1 MKVNHNISALITNKQ
16 LLRTESNLTDA
27 MERLSSG
34 LKLNHAKDNPAGMAI
49 SNKMQLQ
56 IDGLTQASRNASDG
70 TSVLQTTDG
79 ALNEVTEL
87 IQRMRE
93 LAVQTASDVNTPD
106 DKAAAQKEIESLK
119 QEINRVSRDTEF
131 NTKTLL
137 NGSIQRRVY
146 TTNAT
151 RVNVSDA
158 VVAGDYSI
166 TIKQAATQAQTT
178 ADNAAFADMAAPI
191 GAGGTMKI
199 NGSIISIEAADTYE
213 EVYEKIRT
221 GGELGET
228 IVDLQGGMLDFT
240 SAAYGE
246 QGELQISVSDPL
258 LAERLGFDPAG
269 AVAAGRTMMA
279 FGTNAEV
286 DIHAAG
292 SGFEAT
298 ATAELKGNRVTI
310 TDMDGFSMSFLT
322 DSNLAAG
329 STVDIEVTNMGTM
342 ELQIGANENQSMNIA
357 IPEVSTEM
365 LYLDDL
371 DVTTV
376 TGASRGI
383 VALDEALKQVTAIRS
398 SIGAYE
404 NRLDYAVG
412 SLDQTTENMTAAL
425 SRIQDVNMALEM
437 SNYTQQNVLE
447 QAAISVLTQAN
458 DLPQQTLQLLQ

>member
-1 MKVNHNISALITNKQ
+1 MKVNHNISAMITNKQ

-146 TTNAT
+146 MTNAS

-158 VVAGDYSI
+158 VVAGDYSV
-166 TIKQAATQAQTT
+166 TINQAAQQAQMS
-178 ADNAAFADMAAPI
+178 ADNAAFTNMAAPI

-199 NGSIISIEAADTYE
+199 NGSLISIEATDTYE
-213 EVYEKIRT
+213 EVYEKIRE

-228 IVDLQGGMLDFT
+228 VVDIQAGALEFT
-240 SAAYGE
+240 SVTYGE
-246 QGELQISVSDPL
+246 QGEVKVSVDNPL
-258 LAERLGFDPAG
+258 LAEKLGFDPAG
-269 AVAAGRTMMA
+269 PVAAGGTMMA

-286 DIHAAG
+286 DIHTAD

-298 ATAELKGNRVTI
+298 ATAELRGNRVTV
-310 TDMDGFSMSFLT
+310 TDRDGFSISFLT

-376 TGASRGI
+376 TGASRAI
-383 VALDEALKQVTAIRS
+383 DALDEALTQVTAIRS

-412 SLDQTTENMTAAL
+412 SLDQTTENMTSAL
-425 SRIQDVNMALEM
+425 SRIQDVNMAMEM

>member
-49 SNKMQLQ
+49 SNKMTLQ

-70 TSVLQTTDG
+70 TSVIQTTDG
-79 ALNEVTEL
+79 ALSEVTEL

-106 DKAAAQKEIESLK
+106 DKEAAQKEIESLK

-131 NTKTLL
+131 NTRTLL
-137 NGSIQRRVY
+137 NGSIQRRTY

-158 VVAGDYSI
+158 VVAGNYQV
-166 TIKQAATQAQTT
+166 TINQAATQAQTT
-178 ADNAAFADMAAPI
+178 ADNAAFTNMTAAV
-191 GAGGTMKI
+191 GASGTMKI
-199 NGSIISIEAADTYE
+199 NGSLISIESTDTYE
-213 EVYEKIRT
+213 EVYEKIRK

-228 IVDLQGGMLDFT
+228 VVDLQGGMLDFT
-240 SAAYGE
+240 STAYGE
-246 QGELQISVSDPL
+246 QGEIQISVTDPV

-269 AVAAGRTMMA
+269 AVAAGGTMMA

-286 DIHAAG
+286 DIHTPG

-298 ATAELKGNRVTI
+298 ATAELRGNRVTI
-310 TDMDGFSMSFLT
+310 TDMDGFSISFLT

-376 TGASRGI
+376 TGAARGI
-383 VALDEALKQVTAIRS
+383 SALDEALKQVTAIRS

>member
-365 LYLDDL
+365 LYPDDL

-412 SLDQTTENMTAAL
+412 SPDQTTENMTAAL

>member
-49 SNKMQLQ
+49 SNKMTLQ

-70 TSVLQTTDG
+70 TSVLQTADG

-146 TTNAT
+146 TQNAT

-158 VVAGDYSI
+158 VVAGDYSV
-166 TIKQAATQAQTT
+166 TINQAAQQAQM
-178 ADNAAFADMAAPI
+178 AAGNAAFTNMKDPI

-199 NGSIISIEAADTYE
+199 NGSMISIESTDTYE
-213 EVYEKIRT
+213 EVYEKIRKS
-221 GGELGET
+221 GELGET
-228 IVDLQGGMLDFT
+228 IVDLQGGALSFT

-246 QGELQISVSDPL
+246 QGEIKISIDNPL
-258 LAERLGFDPAG
+258 LATQLGFDPADLNADG
-269 AVAAGRTMMA
+269 ELPPA

-286 DIHAAG
+286 DIHAPG
-292 SGFEAT
+292 SGFNAT
-298 ATAELKGNRVTI
+298 ATAEVKGNRVMI
-310 TDMDGFSMSFLT
+310 TDMDGFNISFLT
-322 DSNLAAG
+322 DSNLPAG
-329 STVDIEVTNMGTM
+329 STVDLEVTNIGMM

-371 DVTTV
+371 NVTTV
-376 TGASRGI
+376 TGAGRGI